1 MSGIGQASNS
11 GILYIE
17 HYVWSSK
24 KQKYRNDIL
33 EGIKTNNQ
41 RKFSFI
47 INNYFKTEKR
57 IALFQHP
64 INAK

>member
-17 HYVWSSK
+17 NYVWSSK

-41 RKFSFI
+41 RIFSFI
-47 INNYFKTEKR
+47 YKQIF
-57 IALFQHP
+57 
-64 INAK
+64 